1 MQILM
6 SALIALH
13 ALLAIVLILLVLL
26 HRGQGG
32 GMSDMFGGGAVGGAQ
47 GSAIVEKN
55 LDRFT
60 VIASVSFGITN
71 CLLVAFL

>member
-1 MQILM
+1 M
-6 SALIALH
+6 LIGLLTALH
-13 ALLAIVLILLVLL
+13 VLLSLILIMLVLL

-32 GMSDMFGGGAVGGAQ
+32 GLSDMFGGGAGGGMQ

-60 VIASVSFGITN
+60 VVSALLFGATN
-71 CLLVAFL
+71 VSLVILL

>member
-1 MQILM
+1 VL
-6 SALIALH
+6 L
-13 ALLAIVLILLVLL
+13 ALLITLHVLLAMVLILLVLL

-32 GMSDMFGGGAVGGAQ
+32 GMSDMFGGGAVGSAQ

-60 VIASVSFGITN
+60 VVAAISFGVTN
-71 CLLVAFL
+71 CLLVIFL

>member
-1 MQILM
+1 MLL
-6 SALIALH
+6 AVVIALH
-13 ALLAIVLILLVLL
+13 VLLALVLILLVLL

-32 GMSDMFGGGAVGGAQ
+32 GMSDMFGGGAVGSVQ

-60 VIASVSFGITN
+60 VFAAISFGITN
-71 CLLVAFL
+71 SLLVVLL

>member
-1 MQILM
+1 M
-6 SALIALH
+6 LIGLLTALH
-13 ALLAIVLILLVLL
+13 VLLSLILIMLVLL

-32 GMSDMFGGGAVGGAQ
+32 GLSDMFGGGAGGGMQ

-60 VIASVSFGITN
+60 VVSALLFGVTN
-71 CLLVAFL
+71 VSLVILL